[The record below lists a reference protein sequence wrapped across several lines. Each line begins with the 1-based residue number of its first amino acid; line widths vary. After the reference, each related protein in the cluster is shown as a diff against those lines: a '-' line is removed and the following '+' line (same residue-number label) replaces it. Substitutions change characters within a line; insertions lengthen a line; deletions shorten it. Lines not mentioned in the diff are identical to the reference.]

1 MCTLM
6 ASIAYSTE
14 LLLRSLLGESIYRTH
29 LGKDDLQVKRCS
41 HPDLM
46 DLMSKNDN
54 NIQSTKAYHTLNASK
69 T

>member
-1 MCTLM
+1 VYFNGLDGILHWTVVT
-6 ASIAYSTE
+6 IT
-14 LLLRSLLGESIYRTH
+14 LGESIYSAH

-46 DLMSKNDN
+46 NLMSKDDN
-54 NIQSTKAYHTLNASK
+54 RIQSTKAYHTLNASK